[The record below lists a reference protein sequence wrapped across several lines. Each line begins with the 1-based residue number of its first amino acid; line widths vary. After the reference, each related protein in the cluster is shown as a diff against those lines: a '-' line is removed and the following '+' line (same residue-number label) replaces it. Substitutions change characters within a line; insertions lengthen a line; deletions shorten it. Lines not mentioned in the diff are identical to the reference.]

1 MSFFEANIL
10 IVFLAFIWFALW
22 RGLLQTIGSI
32 LGIFLGVILASRWYE
47 TVLGFFSDNLSGNK
61 TASIIAFVILFIVIV
76 KLFGIVLSMFLK
88 MFNIIT
94 LIPGLKILDRLAGAA
109 LGAVEGAL
117 VLGVILNFITH
128 LPIATGFEGTIES
141 SSLSNFFMTFAS
153 WLVPLFPEALR
164 KATDMINSV

>member
-1 MSFFEANIL
+1 
-10 IVFLAFIWFALW
+10 
-22 RGLLQTIGSI
+22 
-32 LGIFLGVILASRWYE
+32 
-47 TVLGFFSDNLSGNK
+47 
-61 TASIIAFVILFIVIV
+61 
-76 KLFGIVLSMFLK
+76 MFLK

-128 LPIATGFEGTIES
+128 LSLNTGFEGTIES
-141 SSLSNFFMTFAS
+141 SGLANFFMTLAS